1 MGNDPVGDHEDE
13 EKEITKS
20 PTDAFVKHAKEES
33 VVRDLMISYLPFTI
47 IGYLLILLF
56 FSAIFS
62 PLMAF
67 LFSPNCIYS
76 LDCHRLWDLQDC

>member
-1 MGNDPVGDHEDE
+1 MVSLKGKGHEDE

-33 VVRDLMISYLPFTI
+33 VELRDLMISYLPFTI

-67 LFSPNCIYS
+67 ILWIATGFGIYKVAENYGE
-76 LDCHRLWDLQDC
+76 